1 MTEPFR
7 LQPSLPAAAVKTY
20 QLLLPATT
28 HFRPARCEEVDCSLY
43 RNGFTMEIDLGT
55 ELGYAQ
61 FEYLRRESRRQFT
74 REYRPGG
81 TNGHNFAILTF
92 PPGQQCFNEHQ
103 TSLEREPIPLVRG
116 GDWRGDPRGDPVKRH
131 HNLDDWVDDFA
142 THQQKIHDRIER
154 G

>member
-1 MTEPFR
+1 MAEPFR

-20 QLLLPATT
+20 QLLMPPAT

-43 RNGFTMEIDLGT
+43 KHGFMIKVDETTDLGQ
-55 ELGYAQ
+55 AQ
-61 FEYLRRESRRQFT
+61 ASYLRKESGREAVMLHEAGLLVFS
-74 REYRPGG
+74 
-81 TNGHNFAILTF
+81 F
-92 PPGQQCFNEHQ
+92 PPGTQCFNQHQ
-103 TSLEREPIPLVRG
+103 VPLEREPIPLVRG

-131 HNLDDWVDDFA
+131 HSLEDWTEDFA